1 MKTFYLKTKTSDE
14 VIKKGEF
21 PTEELAIEYFAAIK
35 QMSISKLL
43 EVFRVTT
50 K

>member
-1 MKTFYLKTKTSDE
+1 MKTFYLKTKTSEE

-21 PTEELAIEYFAAIK
+21 HSEELAIEYFAAIK
-35 QMSISKLL
+35 QISMGKLL

>member
-21 PTEELAIEYFAAIK
+21 QSEELAIEYFSKIK
-35 QMSISKLL
+35 QISMSKLL
-43 EVFRVTT
+43 EIFRVTT

>member
-21 PTEELAIEYFAAIK
+21 QSEQLAIEYFAGIK
-35 QMSISKLL
+35 QISMSKLL

>member
-35 QMSISKLL
+35 QMSMGKLL

>member
-1 MKTFYLKTKTSDE
+1 MKTFYLKTKTSEE

-21 PTEELAIEYFAAIK
+21 YSEELAIEYFSAIK
-35 QMSISKLL
+35 QISMSKLL

>member
-14 VIKKGEF
+14 VIKKGDF
-21 PTEELAIEYFAAIK
+21 YSEELAIEYFSKIK
-35 QMSISKLL
+35 QISIIKLL
-43 EVFRVTT
+43 DLFRVTT